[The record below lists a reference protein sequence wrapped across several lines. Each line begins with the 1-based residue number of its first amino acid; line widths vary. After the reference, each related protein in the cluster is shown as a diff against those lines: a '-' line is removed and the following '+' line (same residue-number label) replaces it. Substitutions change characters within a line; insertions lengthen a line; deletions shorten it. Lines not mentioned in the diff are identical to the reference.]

1 MIKRPVAV
9 VIFGV
14 SGTGKSTVGEK
25 VAAELRA
32 RFLDADDFHSIDN
45 QRKMAIGK
53 SLTDADRAPW
63 LKHLN
68 EEMQGILKDG
78 ESVVLAC
85 SALKIAYRRTLRINL
100 EGVYFAMLSG
110 DFDLIKAR
118 LNSRTHR
125 FMPPGL
131 LQSQL
136 ASFEPLTEDE
146 IGAIYQIS
154 DDPNEIVKAIVAKVS
169 GTIDI

>member
-1 MIKRPVAV
+1 M
-9 VIFGV
+9 
-14 SGTGKSTVGEK
+14 GEK

-45 QRKMAIGK
+45 QRKMASGN

-68 EEMQGILKDG
+68 EEMQGALKGG

-85 SALKIAYRRTLRINL
+85 SALKIEYRKVLRINL
-100 EGVYFAMLSG
+100 EGTYFAMLSG

-118 LNSRTHR
+118 LDSRAHR
-125 FMPPGL
+125 FMPPSL
-131 LQSQL
+131 LKSQL
-136 ASFEPLTEDE
+136 DSFEPLTEDE
-146 IGAIYQIS
+146 IGGIFQIS
-154 DDPNEIVKAIVAKVS
+154 DDPNEIVKAIVGKVL